1 MANYTVGE
9 DAGVVDDLIYVA
21 KEDGRASEQTLRVF
35 VEVAPNQGRCIRG
48 MYRPYIGANW
58 TFWGG

>member
-1 MANYTVGE
+1 MGE

-48 MYRPYIGANW
+48 MYRPYIGAN
-58 TFWGG
+58 